1 MTDINNTEYLQYKQ
15 VENKLVLLYLINKMD
30 LPLSRSQVTDFVREG
45 EYMDFYTLQQT
56 LAEMVEGAY
65 LEKIQDNNNTRY
77 CITDEGLT
85 TLEYFENHIP
95 GSMRTKINKYV
106 QNRFSSVKRDFEVTA
121 TYFLDNETNE
131 YVVKCGV
138 YEDKRILME
147 INVSVVTRSQAKLI
161 QTNWKSHVSEIY
173 MNILNEMVMSREAS
187 KDDTDGEPE
196 ATFDPIPNP
205 I

>member
-1 MTDINNTEYLQYKQ
+1 MQ

-45 EYMDFYTLQQT
+45 EYMDYYTLQQT
-56 LAEMVEGAY
+56 LAEMVEGSY

-77 CITDEGLT
+77 CITDEGAT

-95 GSMRTKINKYV
+95 GGIRSKINKYV
-106 QNRFSSVKRDFEVTA
+106 HDHFNSIKRDFEVTA

-131 YVVKCGV
+131 YIIKCGV

-147 INVSVVTRSQAKLI
+147 INVSVVSRDQARLI
-161 QTNWKSHVSEIY
+161 QSNWKSHVSEIY
-173 MNILNEMVMSREAS
+173 MNILNEMVINREVAEAVETT
-187 KDDTDGEPE
+187 KDTVAEKE
-196 ATFDPIPNP
+196 N
-205 I
+205 